1 MYLHPDVV
9 KTPKFCFYSIIF
21 ALKDEVTKK
30 LFHQRFQI
38 ITSTFKSGYVSW
50 CYKGFIPIILFMNL
64 LVGQALDSRYHTL
77 PEIEAILD
85 SLDQIEA
92 YDNIYHL
99 ETIGYSTHE
108 NLPIKA
114 VKISDNADVKEDE
127 ARVLFLGQCHA
138 EEILGVEAVIELIYY
153 LLDPPSAA
161 AQHVNILR
169 QNLEIWI
176 VPTYNP
182 EGLNVVHAGLD
193 VSYRKNKHDF
203 SPSGP
208 EPNGVFDYD
217 PAIGNDID
225 GVDLNRNYDFNWAF
239 GDTFMEP
246 DPSDYAAHYD
256 YYKGIEPW
264 SESEVTAIRD
274 LAMENDFMFSI
285 AWHSSRSGRLSEKV
299 FTSWRWEDT
308 KFPPDTEE
316 MTTIGDELASRL
328 VKEDGVE
335 NYESVYGG
343 TRNGKAHDWFYAAT
357 GCFQFLIECGTANL
371 QPDSAIIE
379 NTIDRLMPAQIYL
392 LDRAVGYNED
402 AGQITG
408 IVRDGAG
415 NVLEDVEVKV
425 LEKHGGVQTQRKT
438 DEFGRFRRIL
448 NPGTYLLQFRKF
460 GYEETTIQ
468 ATANNSAIYEMD
480 LLMTPK
486 IMYEI
491 SFVLND
497 LWSDVRVKYDNGIFS
512 GELDANLAFELPE
525 GEWDLTVYVMAEA
538 YEVMPWTRTIDVDR
552 DMQIIP
558 NFEGFSPIELSISD
572 SSWWNLISGSWIF
585 DEEKLL
591 TNSNF
596 LYSNNDSL
604 TLSWELESP
613 WIDVSGSNRIVVEM
627 SHQYEV
633 EWDHDSIQVSLLDAD
648 GEIARRVWKDQNW
661 NEMVKSFIWVNDT
674 SGFDSIKVQLSFGR
688 DQTVAYRGWQIE
700 SMNLFHG
707 YEQDLSIQSGS
718 SFSPINLGTASSAYP
733 NPFTGRVAI
742 DLDNWREPVNITVYN
757 LLGQEIYRER
767 LAGLSPQ
774 RQTWRFDLQSQLGT
788 PVSSGVYF
796 IRITGNKKEFIR
808 KCVFL
813 KP

>member
-1 MYLHPDVV
+1 M
-9 KTPKFCFYSIIF
+9 KTKYIFYVLSIGLI
-21 ALKDEVTKK
+21 
-30 LFHQRFQI
+30 
-38 ITSTFKSGYVSW
+38 W
-50 CYKGFIPIILFMNL
+50 
-64 LVGQALDSRYHTL
+64 GQTLDPRYHTL
-77 PEIEAILD
+77 EEIEALLD
-85 SLDQIEA
+85 SLDQVAA
-92 YDNIYHL
+92 YDDIYHL
-99 ETIGYSTHE
+99 ETIGYSNHE
-108 NLPIKA
+108 NLPIRA
-114 VKISDNADVKEDE
+114 VKISDNAAVKEDE
-127 ARVLFLGQCHA
+127 SRILFIGQCHA

-153 LLDPPSAA
+153 LLDPPTAE

-208 EPNGVFDYD
+208 YPNGVFDYD

-239 GDTFMEP
+239 GDTFMQP

-256 YYKGIEPW
+256 YYRGTEPW
-264 SESEVTAIRD
+264 SESEVAAIRD
-274 LAMENDFMFSI
+274 LALENDFLFSI

-299 FTSWRWEDT
+299 FTSWKWEEA
-308 KFPPDTEE
+308 KFPPDIQE
-316 MTTIGDELASRL
+316 MIIIGDEIASRI

-335 NYESVYGG
+335 NYESIFGG
-343 TRNGKAHDWFYAAT
+343 SRNGKAHDWFYSAT
-357 GCFQFLIECGTANL
+357 GCFQYLIECGTANL
-371 QPDSAIIE
+371 QPDSVEQIE
-379 NTIDRLMPAQIYL
+379 DTIERLMPAQIYL
-392 LDRAVGYNED
+392 LDRAIGYNED

-415 NVLEDVEVKV
+415 NVLEDVEVMV
-425 LEKHGGVQTQRKT
+425 EERHGGVLQPRNT

-448 NPGTYLLQFRKF
+448 NPSTYNFRFRKF
-460 GYEETTIQ
+460 GYEETAIQ
-468 ATANNSAIYEMD
+468 ATANNSAIYD
-480 LLMTPK
+480 TDILLTPK
-486 IMYEI
+486 TMYEI

-525 GEWDLTVYVMAEA
+525 GDWDLTVYVMAEG
-538 YEVMPWTRTIDVDR
+538 YDVMPWTRKINVDR

-558 NFEGFSPIELSISD
+558 NFEDSSPIELGISD
-572 SSWWNLISGSWIF
+572 SSWWNFISGSWIF

-591 TNSNF
+591 TNSNL

-604 TLSWELESP
+604 AESWELESP

-648 GEIARRVWKDQNW
+648 GEIVRRVWKDQNW
-661 NEMVKSFIWVNDT
+661 NEMVKGFIWVNDT

-718 SFSPINLGTASSAYP
+718 GFSPINLGSASSAYP
-733 NPFTGRVAI
+733 NPSTGMISI
-742 DLDNWREPVNITVYN
+742 DLELWREPLSISVYN
-757 LLGQEIYRER
+757 LLGQEVYREN
-767 LAGLSPQ
+767 LAGMSPQ
-774 RQTWRFDLQSQLGT
+774 RHIWRFDLHNQRGI

-796 IRITGNKKEFIR
+796 IRISGQRKEFIR